1 MNMKLI
7 SFTTVVWAVMAF
19 SSGAQA
25 DAASVVGA
33 GIIPAPMKYEL
44 AAGSFAVSAET
55 KIICRKG
62 VETEAARFLQTG
74 LKARTRLELKLVRP
88 GDNMTTSFRLELVPA
103 GTNISGGYALEVS
116 PAGVRLRASSD
127 AGLFYGVQSLLQMA
141 DAQGAA
147 AEKAL
152 SLPAMN
158 IVDAPRFEWRG
169 FMLDESRCF
178 FGKQTVE
185 ELLDMMAYL
194 KMNRFHWHLTDEPG
208 WRMEI
213 KKYPKLTQIG
223 GQGNWADPQAP
234 AAFYTQADIREIVE
248 YARQRHIMIIPEI
261 DMPGHATAAMR
272 AYPEYSGGGTGQ
284 WKGFTFNPAKEETYQ
299 FLENV
304 VKEVISLF
312 PGPYVHLGGDE
323 VHYGNQSWST
333 DPEIVKFTQDHGL
346 TNAAGLERYF
356 IRRMAGVVNKLGKTT
371 LGWDEIADADV
382 PVSQMAVMWWRHD
395 KANVLNQLLARDYHV
410 VLCPRLPCYF
420 DFVQDASHQQGRR
433 WKGAFNTMA
442 GVYNFPEPVINGLI
456 PSGKESN
463 VMGVEACLWTERIQN
478 RERLAFMTYPRL
490 AALAEAGWTPAS
502 AKDQG
507 EFMARVRAFLY
518 ELDRRRIPYFNPF
531 QPTATPEPLGPEKKA
546 AGTANG

>member
-1 MNMKLI
+1 MKLI
-7 SFTTVVWAVMAF
+7 SCTTVIWALMTF
-19 SSGAQA
+19 STSVQA
-25 DAASVVGA
+25 GPASVAGA
-33 GIIPAPMKYEL
+33 GIIPAPVKYEL
-44 AAGSFAVSAET
+44 ATGSFAVDARTE
-55 KIICRKG
+55 IICRRG
-62 VETEAARFLQTG
+62 AEAEAARFLQTG
-74 LKARTRLELKLVRP
+74 LKARTGLELKLVRP
-88 GDNMTTSFRLELVPA
+88 GNNLTAGIRLELVPA
-103 GTNISGGYALEVS
+103 GTEMAEGYALEIS
-116 PAGVRLRASSD
+116 SAGVRLRASSD

-147 AEKAL
+147 AGKAL

-158 IVDAPRFEWRG
+158 ITDAPRFEWRG
-169 FMLDESRCF
+169 LMLDESRCF

-185 ELLDMMAYL
+185 ELLDTMAYL
-194 KMNRFHWHLTDEPG
+194 KLNRFHWHLTDEPG
-208 WRMEI
+208 WRIEI
-213 KKYPKLTQIG
+213 KKYPKLAQIG

-234 AAFYTQADIREIVE
+234 TAFYTQADIREIVE
-248 YARQRHIMIIPEI
+248 YARQRHIMVIPEI

-272 AYPEYSGGGTGQ
+272 AYPEYSGGGTNQ

-304 VKEVISLF
+304 LKEVIALF

-356 IRRMAGVVNKLGKTT
+356 VRRMAGVVNKLGKTT

-382 PVSQMAVMWWRHD
+382 PAASSAVMWWRHD
-395 KANVLNQLLARDYHV
+395 KTKVLQQLLARDYRV

-420 DFVQDASHQQGRR
+420 DFVQDAAHQHGRR
-433 WKGAFNTMA
+433 WQGAFNTWA
-442 GVYNFPEPVINGLI
+442 DVYQFPGPMIGGLI
-456 PSGKESN
+456 PPGKEN
-463 VMGVEACLWTERIQN
+463 HVLGVEACLWTERIQN

-490 AALAEAGWTPAS
+490 AALAEAGWSPAK
-502 AKDQG
+502 AKDQV
-507 EFMARVRAFLY
+507 EFGARVRVFLH
-518 ELDRRRIPYFNPF
+518 ELDRRQIPYFNPF
-531 QPTATPEPLGPEKKA
+531 QPAATPEPPGPEKKA